1 MLSMQSFTVSKDV
14 QIVDVIGLI
23 QTELAPNTALQN
35 GDDLASGTVL
45 SLSPGSKI
53 TLRFDDGSEQLI
65 IGKPDETLAN
75 NTQTTQQALESLI
88 AQTQDQTATAA
99 TPDGVKDNINVLQA
113 SIESGD
119 DIELPDTI
127 SGELAANE
135 GTNFIKLDRDG
146 KELLAVAGFDTTEL
160 DNAIELADET
170 NIDAVNLA
178 NVNLPPVAEDDS
190 FSLSEGT
197 AVSGNVITH
206 IDNND
211 GEMDSDADG
220 DTLSVTQV
228 EVNGITTSVAPQ
240 VPGQA
245 PVSTVVAIAGG
256 TLSISADGE
265 FTYTNTAGFDYDLV
279 NPVTPSFI
287 YTLND
292 GTYDDTATVSITI
305 NDSAPVANDDSQSI
319 ELKGDILT
327 GAASVTVSGNIIAG
341 GTTGDVADTSADGT
355 VTLVS
360 VAGQFFINSV
370 TPIVITTNFGQ
381 LSIDS
386 SGAYIYTSQE
396 GVALPDDVVTESFA
410 YVIEDGDARQIE
422 SDTATLTINLTPK
435 LVNPPVAEDD
445 SFSLSEG
452 TAVSGNVITHNDG
465 DGVVDSDADG
475 DILSVTQVVA
485 NGITTSVAAV
495 GPTVVA
501 IEGGSLSISADG
513 EFTYT
518 NTEGFDYDPLNPA
531 TQPSFI
537 YTLTDGTYYD
547 TATVLINIDDS
558 APVANGDNN
567 GFVFREGIPGTVG
580 GNVTGLGR
588 MSSRDNADVF
598 NGSNYASPT
607 VTQVEYMGTT
617 YKLDA
622 DNIATNPLQIDT
634 QYGILSIDNIGGYT
648 FDQKEDLIMVPDI
661 EMNFTYTIQDG
672 DVLKPETS
680 SAVLS
685 ISISEPAPA
694 PEIMT
699 TQLSNDLDIDFNQT
713 NGTIDTDFDV
723 KALINVD
730 EAIFVYG
737 QNTDELSNILT
748 DGHSGGL
755 EIYLTVMAGDEGAL
769 VNIDPVAVLNNV
781 HEEGFIVLENG
792 ETDSGHGAFSTIT
805 NGLLA
810 DGAIIVND
818 VAAELSAPIAELDSQ
833 DFS

>member
-178 NVNLPPVAEDDS
+178 NVNL
-190 FSLSEGT
+190 
-197 AVSGNVITH
+197 
-206 IDNND
+206 
-211 GEMDSDADG
+211 
-220 DTLSVTQV
+220 
-228 EVNGITTSVAPQ
+228 
-240 VPGQA
+240 
-245 PVSTVVAIAGG
+245 
-256 TLSISADGE
+256 
-265 FTYTNTAGFDYDLV
+265 
-279 NPVTPSFI
+279 
-287 YTLND
+287 
-292 GTYDDTATVSITI
+292 
-305 NDSAPVANDDSQSI
+305 
-319 ELKGDILT
+319 
-327 GAASVTVSGNIIAG
+327 
-341 GTTGDVADTSADGT
+341 
-355 VTLVS
+355 
-360 VAGQFFINSV
+360 
-370 TPIVITTNFGQ
+370 
-381 LSIDS
+381 
-386 SGAYIYTSQE
+386 
-396 GVALPDDVVTESFA
+396 
-410 YVIEDGDARQIE
+410 
-422 SDTATLTINLTPK
+422 
-435 LVNPPVAEDD
+435 PPVAEDD

-781 HEEGFIVLENG
+781 YEEGFIVLEKG

>member
-1 MLSMQSFTVSKDV
+1 M
-14 QIVDVIGLI
+14 
-23 QTELAPNTALQN
+23 
-35 GDDLASGTVL
+35 
-45 SLSPGSKI
+45 
-53 TLRFDDGSEQLI
+53 
-65 IGKPDETLAN
+65 
-75 NTQTTQQALESLI
+75 
-88 AQTQDQTATAA
+88 
-99 TPDGVKDNINVLQA
+99 
-113 SIESGD
+113 
-119 DIELPDTI
+119 
-127 SGELAANE
+127 
-135 GTNFIKLDRDG
+135 
-146 KELLAVAGFDTTEL
+146 
-160 DNAIELADET
+160 
-170 NIDAVNLA
+170 
-178 NVNLPPVAEDDS
+178 
-190 FSLSEGT
+190 
-197 AVSGNVITH
+197 
-206 IDNND
+206 
-211 GEMDSDADG
+211 
-220 DTLSVTQV
+220 
-228 EVNGITTSVAPQ
+228 
-240 VPGQA
+240 
-245 PVSTVVAIAGG
+245 
-256 TLSISADGE
+256 
-265 FTYTNTAGFDYDLV
+265 
-279 NPVTPSFI
+279 
-287 YTLND
+287 
-292 GTYDDTATVSITI
+292 
-305 NDSAPVANDDSQSI
+305 ANDDSQSI

-341 GTTGDVADTSADGT
+341 GTAGDVADTSADGT

-370 TPIVITTNFGQ
+370 TPIVITTNFGE
-381 LSIDS
+381 LSILS

-422 SDTATLTINLTPK
+422 SDTATLTINLTPV

-475 DILSVTQVVA
+475 DPLSVTQVEV
-485 NGITTSVAAV
+485 NGITTSVAPQVPGQAPV
-495 GPTVVA
+495 STVVA
-501 IEGGSLSISADG
+501 IAGGTLSISADG
-513 EFTYT
+513 VFTYT
-518 NTEGFDYDPLNPA
+518 NTEGFDLVNPA

-537 YTLTDGTYYD
+537 YTLSDGS
-547 TATVLINIDDS
+547 ATGRDIADVSININDS

-567 GFVFREGIPGTVG
+567 GFVFREGIPGNVG

-634 QYGILSIDNIGGYT
+634 EYGILSIDNIGGYT

-781 HEEGFIVLENG
+781 HEEGFIVLEKG

>member
-178 NVNLPPVAEDDS
+178 NVNL
-190 FSLSEGT
+190 
-197 AVSGNVITH
+197 
-206 IDNND
+206 
-211 GEMDSDADG
+211 
-220 DTLSVTQV
+220 
-228 EVNGITTSVAPQ
+228 
-240 VPGQA
+240 
-245 PVSTVVAIAGG
+245 
-256 TLSISADGE
+256 
-265 FTYTNTAGFDYDLV
+265 
-279 NPVTPSFI
+279 
-287 YTLND
+287 
-292 GTYDDTATVSITI
+292 
-305 NDSAPVANDDSQSI
+305 
-319 ELKGDILT
+319 
-327 GAASVTVSGNIIAG
+327 
-341 GTTGDVADTSADGT
+341 
-355 VTLVS
+355 
-360 VAGQFFINSV
+360 
-370 TPIVITTNFGQ
+370 
-381 LSIDS
+381 
-386 SGAYIYTSQE
+386 
-396 GVALPDDVVTESFA
+396 
-410 YVIEDGDARQIE
+410 
-422 SDTATLTINLTPK
+422 
-435 LVNPPVAEDD
+435 PPVAEDD